1 MFKIK
6 TLKQDT
12 IAQTS
17 QRNDAGVLWKEAL
30 AEMGQL
36 GPAPGAW
43 GADCVNGD
51 PHGVFLKFLSRSEIQ
66 IMQLKG
72 SQLGPDVLELIEG

>member
-1 MFKIK
+1 
-6 TLKQDT
+6 
-12 IAQTS
+12 
-17 QRNDAGVLWKEAL
+17 
-30 AEMGQL
+30 MGQL